1 VPPDAPPDGTSGAA
15 VAVATPAISTMP
27 VMLESQPVWI
37 LIEMIDTLGVK
48 RRSTTDN
55 AVHFVP
61 FCQQQLRQIGA
72 ILACDPGNESF
83 FHRNTCFPML
93 RMHRFEFEI
102 GCQPAH
108 VLSLTRSV
116 SSRPRGKDCEA
127 STHRSA
133 LRPKLELGSN
143 C

>member
-1 VPPDAPPDGTSGAA
+1 VPPDVPPDGTS
-15 VAVATPAISTMP
+15 AVATPAISTMP

-37 LIEMIDTLGVK
+37 LIEMIDTLSVQ
-48 RRSTTDN
+48 RRSTADN

-102 GCQPAH
+102 GCQ
-108 VLSLTRSV
+108 LSAV
-116 SSRPRGKDCEA
+116 
-127 STHRSA
+127 STH
-133 LRPKLELGSN
+133 ETDWVG
-143 C
+143 